1 MRLKNKTYNKST
13 MLVNV
18 GRNSANHYGSVNTPV
33 YRTST
38 VLFENIQLLRSSM
51 VEKKQGVVYGR
62 FGTPTTFSFEEAIAN
77 IEGEGQSVAT
87 SSGKAAIVASL
98 LSFLESGD
106 HLLMVDCV
114 YGPTRTFA
122 TNILSKFGIKTTFFD
137 PEIGTNIKNLI
148 KKNTKLIYLESP
160 GSLTFEIQDI
170 KAISKIA
177 KKFKIITIVDSTWA
191 TPIFFKPLKL
201 GIDISI
207 HAATKYIVGHSD
219 AMLGVITT
227 RPEIH
232 KLVRSTAH
240 ALGASPGS
248 DDLFLG
254 LRGLRTLD
262 IRLKKHQDN
271 AKKLIEFLKSQ
282 PEVKNILY
290 PAYTK
295 SKGYNIWKKN
305 YSGASGLFGVELK
318 NYNQKLI
325 DHFINTL
332 DLFGIGYSWGGFE
345 SLIIQSQ
352 LKNIRSNNIW
362 NDRVILRIHAGLE
375 NHNDLIADFKN
386 ALMVFKK

>member
-1 MRLKNKTYNKST
+1 
-13 MLVNV
+13 
-18 GRNSANHYGSVNTPV
+18 
-33 YRTST
+33 
-38 VLFENIQLLRSSM
+38 
-51 VEKKQGVVYGR
+51 
-62 FGTPTTFSFEEAIAN
+62 
-77 IEGEGQSVAT
+77 
-87 SSGKAAIVASL
+87 
-98 LSFLESGD
+98 
-106 HLLMVDCV
+106 
-114 YGPTRTFA
+114 
-122 TNILSKFGIKTTFFD
+122 
-137 PEIGTNIKNLI
+137 
-148 KKNTKLIYLESP
+148 
-160 GSLTFEIQDI
+160 
-170 KAISKIA
+170 
-177 KKFKIITIVDSTWA
+177 
-191 TPIFFKPLKL
+191 
-201 GIDISI
+201 
-207 HAATKYIVGHSD
+207 
-219 AMLGVITT
+219 MLGVITT

-282 PEVKNILY
+282 PEEKNNLY